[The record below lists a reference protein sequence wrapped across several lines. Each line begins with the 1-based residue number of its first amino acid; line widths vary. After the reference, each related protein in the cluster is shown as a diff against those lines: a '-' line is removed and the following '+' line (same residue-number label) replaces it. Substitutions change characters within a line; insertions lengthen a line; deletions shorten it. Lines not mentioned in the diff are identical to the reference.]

1 MTNENIE
8 LGVFNKI
15 ISSLSGVDPDTQSRI
30 LQSVITFL
38 KLNEVNLHKPFPVS
52 NNSLEL
58 NFSDREER
66 SPKEFL
72 LDKNPKTD
80 IQRIACLAYYLSHY
94 RNTPHFKTLD
104 LSKLNTE
111 AAQPKFSNPGFAVTN
126 AANKRLLVPAGG
138 GSKQLS
144 ALGEQYVQ
152 ALPDLNA
159 AKAVLERAQRTR
171 KKSQG
176 KKTPQQESK

>member
-1 MTNENIE
+1 MTNENVE
-8 LGVFNKI
+8 LDAFNKI
-15 ISSLSGVDPDTQSRI
+15 ISSLSGIDSDTQSRI

-38 KLNEVNLHKPFPVS
+38 KLGEINLQKSPSVS
-52 NNSLEL
+52 NDSLEL

-72 LDKNPKTD
+72 SDKNPKTD

-111 AAQPKFSNPGFAVTN
+111 AAQPKFSNPGFSVVN

-138 GSKQLS
+138 GNKQLS

-152 ALPDLNA
+152 ALPDYDA
-159 AKAVLERAQRTR
+159 AKTVLERAQRTR
-171 KKSQG
+171 RKSLSRKAPEQG
-176 KKTPQQESK
+176 SK